1 MVLHRS
7 VAWRRAGIILPLP
20 HTLSDVSMA
29 NLLCTGKVRPKYA
42 RIAIAPIESPPNVK
56 NISKTPG

>member
-1 MVLHRS
+1 
-7 VAWRRAGIILPLP
+7 
-20 HTLSDVSMA
+20 MA